1 MAMSKRPALLSP
13 EDCLLLFDDVEAVDA
28 LRLLDDA
35 PAVEAL
41 DFAVPA
47 ARPVCDAGSSRGM
60 RVTKRAGI

>member
-13 EDCLLLFDDVEAVDA
+13 EDCLLLFDAVEAVDA

-35 PAVEAL
+35 PVMGVP

-47 ARPVCDAGSSRGM
+47 ARPVCDAGNSRGM